1 MIRNYLL
8 VALRNLGRQ
17 FSYSL
22 INVSGLAIGIACSL
36 VMFLF
41 VYNEWSYDRH
51 FENGDRIYK
60 IGISFYNMGEFAVG
74 PEVMGDVLP
83 KEFEGVEAFTR
94 IKQQMELPIQS
105 GETTFNERVFYT
117 DSSFFKVFSYKF
129 VEGDARTALSAPA
142 SIVMTESAARKYF
155 NGADPMGKTVL
166 TGKDKV
172 PFTVTGVVK
181 DDPRSSQMKVSV
193 WLSIETQRKF
203 DKTWTSAGFY
213 CYALLKEKNTQQ
225 DLDNALD
232 RILEKEIFPASG
244 PMSTGTF
251 DEYKNNPLSVK
262 FHVIPFLDVHLKST
276 AMFEISPIGN
286 ESNMYAFAGLSIFIV
301 ALASVNFINLTT
313 ARASRRAKEVGIRKA
328 VGSSRS
334 KLIGQFTLESVM
346 ISMAAL
352 LLALGLAEAFVR
364 LFELI
369 TGDQLINTIW
379 TSIPGIVGIVLFAL
393 VVGLVSGIYPAFY
406 LTSFQPVK
414 VLKGNVSTGRSG
426 SFRNVL
432 VVFQFAISVCLMIC
446 SAIIFRQM
454 NFMQTKDLGFDQ
466 QNVVTIDRMSVLKEK
481 SETYRNAVAQ
491 FAGVQKTSFHAGE
504 PGSKMIVSVNVF
516 ETEEMPQG
524 LSLSTYNGDAEYID
538 FMGFHVVKGRSF
550 IKDLAS
556 DSSSV
561 VLNEAAVKALN
572 LTDPIGKKLGKENPQ
587 YVIGVVRD
595 FNWESLRNEIAPMA
609 IALGKPYQL
618 GVKIERSRVSEFL
631 KMAEAEWK
639 KLAPDEP
646 FKYHFLDDNFGEM
659 LKQERIFSNAIGFF
673 TVLAIFISCLGLYG
687 LSAFT
692 AEQRTKE
699 IGIRKV
705 LGARVSDIVNML
717 NWKFASL
724 VIVAVVIAVPVSYYL
739 MNSWMENFAFRA
751 EMRWWLYAFSIVAAM
766 AVALLTVSFH
776 SFRAATINPAQT
788 LKYE

>member
-51 FENGDRIYK
+51 FENGERVYK
-60 IGISFYNMGEFAVG
+60 IGISFFNMGQFAVG
-74 PEVMGDVLP
+74 PEVLGDVLP

-94 IKQQMELPIQS
+94 IKQQMDLPIQS
-105 GETTFNERVFYT
+105 GEAAFNERVFYT

-142 SIVMTESAARKYF
+142 SIVMTESAAKKYF
-155 NGADPMGKTVL
+155 NDADPMGKTVL

-172 PFTVTGVVK
+172 PFTVTGIVK
-181 DDPRSSQMKVSV
+181 DDPRSSQMKASV

-203 DKTWTSAGFY
+203 EKVWTSAGFH
-213 CYALLKEKNTQQ
+213 CYALLKEKNTQR

-232 RILEKEIFPASG
+232 RILEKQVFPASG

-251 DEYKNNPLSVK
+251 AEYKSNPLSVK
-262 FHVIPFLDVHLKST
+262 FQVIPFLDVHLKST
-276 AMFEISPIGN
+276 AMYEISPIGN

-301 ALASVNFINLTT
+301 VLAAVNFINLTT

-346 ISMAAL
+346 ISIAAL
-352 LLALGLAEAFVR
+352 LLAMGLAEAFVR
-364 LFELI
+364 LFQLI

-426 SFRNVL
+426 NFRNVL

-504 PGSKMIVSVNVF
+504 PGSKMIVTVNVF

-524 LSLSTYNGDAEYID
+524 LSLSTYNGDADYID

-556 DSSSV
+556 DSSSI

-587 YVIGVVRD
+587 YVIGVVQD

-618 GVKIERSRVSEFL
+618 GVKIDRGRVSEFL
-631 KMAEAEWK
+631 KLAEAEWK

-646 FKYHFLDDNFGEM
+646 FRYHFLDDNFGEM
-659 LKQERIFSNAIGFF
+659 LKKERIFSNAIGFF
-673 TVLAIFISCLGLYG
+673 TALAIFISCLGLYG

-724 VIVAVVIAVPVSYYL
+724 VIIAVVIAVPVSYYL
-739 MNSWMENFAFRA
+739 MNNWMENFAFRA
-751 EMRWWLYAFSIVAAM
+751 EMQWWLYAISIVAAI

-776 SFRAATINPAQT
+776 SLRAATINPAET